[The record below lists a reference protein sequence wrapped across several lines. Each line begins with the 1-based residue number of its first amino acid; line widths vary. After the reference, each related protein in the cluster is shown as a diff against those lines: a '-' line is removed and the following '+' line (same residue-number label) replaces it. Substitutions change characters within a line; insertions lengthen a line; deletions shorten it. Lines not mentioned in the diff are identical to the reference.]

1 MTQDKRTFPLWL
13 SLSVL
18 LNILLIGLIA
28 GYLIGQPRGGPGPGG
43 RPDAAALRSE
53 VALGRGILRLTP
65 EAERRALG
73 QSFRQAMGQSGG
85 QVRDRLRARND
96 LMTALRA
103 ETFDPGAVDAALET
117 LQSAD
122 MRLQDAL
129 HEQLVRALSDLSPEQ
144 RAELADL
151 MEEEGRR
158 FSRSPQRLRDGGVP
172 PPPR

>member
-73 QSFRQAMGQSGG
+73 QSFRRAMVQSGS
-85 QVRDRLRARND
+85 QVRDRLRARNE
-96 LMTALRA
+96 LMMALRA
-103 ETFDPGAVDAALET
+103 ETFDPVAFEAALES

-122 MRLQDAL
+122 MVLQDAL
-129 HEQLVRALSDLSPEQ
+129 HQQLVQALSDLSPEQ

-151 MEEEGRR
+151 MAEETAR
-158 FSRSPQRLRDGGVP
+158 FSRSPQRLREGGAP